1 MSQIRNR
8 NGQLQHDPSDALP
21 MGAFRPNPSW
31 FEEHWLVESRP
42 APPGMARQ
50 SLVRLAGFLSALIKR
65 RFVALRST
73 EPLVVPKPQTH

>member
-8 NGQLQHDPSDALP
+8 NGQLQRDAGDALP

-31 FEEHWLVESRP
+31 FEEHWLTESRP
-42 APPGMARQ
+42 APPSTVRLY
-50 SLVRLAGFLSALIKR
+50 LVRMAGFLGALIKR

-73 EPLVVPKPQTH
+73 EPLAVPQPQTH